1 MTNEIERILK
11 MVEEGKISA
20 AEGSELIHLLKD
32 KKEAVETKKTTA
44 YSHKS
49 VRIKVVAKDVQKVN
63 VTIPLKVVQV
73 FINLGK
79 GIASAIPDADKYVE
93 DIDFDVIT
101 EAIEQQIDG
110 PIINVET
117 EDGERVIISI
127 E

>member
-1 MTNEIERILK
+1 

-49 VRIKVVAKDVQKVN
+49 VRIKVEAKDVQKVN
-63 VTIPLKVVQV
+63 VTIPLKGVQV